1 MLELTAKL
9 GGQNA
14 AISLGED
21 ATVADLQAA
30 LTTAFGLAP
39 GTAMRI
45 LNKGKAVKD
54 ATSSQLSAVGVSAG
68 TKLMVMASRV
78 EAIKEVEEAKPER
91 MRGFSED
98 DLRTRTGSSGGSSH
112 VRAASTSSAA
122 SPFKFHGLRALPVLP
137 PGAGPPVAA
146 AEARLKE
153 LSTDPGILSIM
164 KQHGWHVGRLSEM
177 PPEGLVGVSAS
188 CTMGLNKNK
197 GEEILLRLRT
207 DDWCGLRPYANVI
220 NVLLHEL
227 THNVHSDHDA
237 SFKQLNSELGHEY
250 RQFMGA
256 HGAGRSL
263 AGGAIAESA
272 APPTDVSDNFGYVL
286 GGGGG
291 EIPGGAAAP
300 RRALSAREAAANAA
314 AMRFAFERPG
324 ADEACACGACG
335 ECQECGDEVAA

>member
-1 MLELTAKL
+1 MLDLTAKL
-9 GGQNA
+9 DGQNA

-153 LSTDPGILSIM
+153 LSTDPGYVLTSRSRARSRP
-164 KQHGWHVGRLSEM
+164 GSSCSR
-177 PPEGLVGVSAS
+177 SAS
-188 CTMGLNKNK
+188 HVHPARVLSPRR
-197 GEEILLRLRT
+197 LL
-207 DDWCGLRPYANVI
+207 C
-220 NVLLHEL
+220 
-227 THNVHSDHDA
+227 
-237 SFKQLNSELGHEY
+237 
-250 RQFMGA
+250 
-256 HGAGRSL
+256 
-263 AGGAIAESA
+263 
-272 APPTDVSDNFGYVL
+272 
-286 GGGGG
+286 
-291 EIPGGAAAP
+291 AP
-300 RRALSAREAAANAA
+300 RVPQHPFHHEAA
-314 AMRFAFERPG
+314 RV
-324 ADEACACGACG
+324 ACG
-335 ECQECGDEVAA
+335 EIERDAS